1 MTGTGPCIIS
11 MIFDIINR
19 HTPIGNDKAS
29 REYDFR
35 EALFIYVVPTRL
47 KDQAELLQPVNI
59 FLVEYK
65 LEADGSL
72 CARQSWK
79 EYLNKEE
86 YDRLKPYL
94 QDTLLLHWDGKKFK

>member
-1 MTGTGPCIIS
+1 MAGTESCIIS

-72 CARQSWK
+72 CARHSWK
-79 EYLNKEE
+79 EYLDKET
-86 YDRLKPYL
+86 YDLIKPYL
-94 QDTLLLHWDGKKFK
+94 KDYISLHWDGIKFK